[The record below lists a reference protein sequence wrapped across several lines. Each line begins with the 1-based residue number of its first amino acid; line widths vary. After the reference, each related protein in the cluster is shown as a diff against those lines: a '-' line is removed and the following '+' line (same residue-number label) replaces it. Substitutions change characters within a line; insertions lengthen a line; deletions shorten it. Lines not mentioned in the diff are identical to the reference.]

1 MRFAILGSGSQG
13 NCLVVEA
20 RNTRLLLDC
29 GFSVGETLR
38 RLGRLGLA
46 PGDLSGILVTH
57 EHDDHVGGVAR
68 LARKLGLPVWL
79 TPGTL
84 RGLEDLFAGMD
95 GLHLLEGYAPL
106 CIGDLEVHPFPVP
119 HDAREPA
126 QYVFGDG
133 ARRLGVLT
141 DTGCVTPVMVRM
153 LSACDALVLESNH
166 DPGLLAAGDYPPA
179 LKQRIA
185 GRLGH
190 LDNATAAALLGALD
204 CSRLQHLVA
213 AHLSQSNNRPELAR
227 EALAG
232 PLTCAPDWVAIADQD
247 SGLDWR
253 QIA

>member
-38 RLGRLGLA
+38 RLARLGLA
-46 PGDLSGILVTH
+46 PEQLSGILVTH
-57 EHDDHVGGVAR
+57 EHEDHVGGVAR
-68 LARKLGLPVWL
+68 LARKLGVPVWL

-84 RGLEDLFAGMD
+84 RGLEGLFAGMD
-95 GLHLLEGYAPL
+95 DVHLLEGYAPL

-141 DTGCVTPVMVRM
+141 DTGCATPIMVRL
-153 LSACDALVLESNH
+153 LSACDALVLECNH

-185 GRLGH
+185 GRFGH
-190 LDNATAAALLGALD
+190 LDNATAATLLGALD

-213 AHLSQSNNRPELAR
+213 AHLSQSNNRPDLAR
-227 EALAG
+227 AALSA
-232 PLTCAPDWVAIADQD
+232 PLACSADWVAIADQD